1 MNEHIIHVIITDF
14 IKTLIQY
21 IIHILI
27 YEYFMEDWPYLIN
40 EFVIVNNKVRR
51 VSESNLQFIIQ
62 NNLLLYL
69 LTFVSLKQIIDLV
82 NLWILGIP

>member
-27 YEYFMEDWPYLIN
+27 YEYFMED
-40 EFVIVNNKVRR
+40 
-51 VSESNLQFIIQ
+51 
-62 NNLLLYL
+62 
-69 LTFVSLKQIIDLV
+69 
-82 NLWILGIP
+82 